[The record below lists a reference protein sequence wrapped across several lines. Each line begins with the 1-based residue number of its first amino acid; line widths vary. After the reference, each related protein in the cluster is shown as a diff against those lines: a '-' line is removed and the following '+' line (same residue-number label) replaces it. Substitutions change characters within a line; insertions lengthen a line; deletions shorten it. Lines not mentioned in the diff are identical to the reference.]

1 MARLFW
7 LLLLAASVALLAT
20 GVSWAV
26 AYNSVGT
33 LLGSPPPQ
41 MGTQNTSIQWHGLTD
56 PRKDP
61 PVWRFAFSPTLIPG
75 ARVVR
80 IYVNP
85 WGKIVQTDPVD
96 LEEKLRAFRRT
107 PY

>member
-7 LLLLAASVALLAT
+7 YLLIAAFVAMLVMAAS
-20 GVSWAV
+20 WAI

-41 MGTQNTSIQWHGLTD
+41 MGTQSTSIQWQGLAQL
-56 PRKDP
+56 REHP
-61 PVWRFAFSPTLIPG
+61 PVWRFAFAPTRIPG
-75 ARVVR
+75 AATVR

-85 WGKIVQTDPVD
+85 LGRIVQTEPAD
-96 LEEKLRAFRRT
+96 LDEKLQAFRRS